1 MTFAMISH
9 IGIKRCLMFFLWMSA
24 ILAAQ
29 EILQQPMPDGDIFF
43 QSSSVNQRMDNE
55 KAAIFNHFGFDKWKG
70 TCVEQGKLIQRLP
83 VSADMF
89 PPLWKK
95 SIVYIEGKLS
105 NYYFSVRI
113 QDKKNK
119 LNFAEIKLFLNSTPL
134 RAQEHMLQF
143 WAALR
148 SNCSMYMAPGV
159 KLDADTAFIEEI
171 IDDSFSP
178 NDIENFTKLGDHCI
192 YSKHNYLSFSRNN
205 IMVSILFRNNDE
217 KMFQL
222 AQRIDAQLYLAS
234 VQSDA
239 ENIDIAFVPGFVVD
253 ESGFSPKPSVK
264 RKRKSAS
271 WRRIKQSTGDFWDGL
286 THVMKKLLR

>member
-9 IGIKRCLMFFLWMSA
+9 IGIKRCLMFLLWMSA

-43 QSSSVNQRMDNE
+43 QSSSVNQRMDHE
-55 KAAIFNHFGFDKWKG
+55 KAAIFEHFGFDKWKG
-70 TCVEQGKLIQRLP
+70 TCVEQGKLIHRLP

-119 LNFAEIKLFLNSTPL
+119 LNFAEIKLFFNSTPL
-134 RAQEHMLQF
+134 RAQEHMLRY

-159 KLDADTAFIEEI
+159 KLDADMAFNEEI
-171 IDDSFSP
+171 MDDSFSP

-205 IMVSILFRNNDE
+205 VMVSIHFRNNDE

-239 ENIDIAFVPGFVVD
+239 EGVDIASVPGFVID
-253 ESGFSPKPSVK
+253 ASGFSQKTSGG
-264 RKRKSAS
+264 RKRKSTL

-286 THVMKKLLR
+286 VWAIKHRS

>member
-1 MTFAMISH
+1 MTFQA
-9 IGIKRCLMFFLWMSA
+9 KLKNCLALLLCLASFLV
-24 ILAAQ
+24 AQ
-29 EILQQPMPDGDIFF
+29 EISQQPMPDGNVFS
-43 QSSSVNQRMDNE
+43 QSSSVNQRMDHE
-55 KAAIFNHFGFDKWKG
+55 KAAIFDHFGFDKWKG

-95 SIVYIEGKLS
+95 SIVYIEEKQS

-134 RAQEHMLQF
+134 RAQEHILRY

-159 KLDADTAFIEEI
+159 KLDADTAFNEKIM
-171 IDDSFSP
+171 DDSFSP

-205 IMVSILFRNNDE
+205 VMVSIHFRNNDE

-239 ENIDIAFVPGFVVD
+239 EDIDIASVPGFVVD
-253 ESGFSPKPSVK
+253 ESGFSTKPSVG
-264 RKRKSAS
+264 RKREFTML
-271 WRRIKQSTGDFWDGL
+271 RRIKQSTGDFWDGL
-286 THVMKKLLR
+286 THGMKKLLR

>member
-1 MTFAMISH
+1 MTFQA
-9 IGIKRCLMFFLWMSA
+9 KLKKCLALLLCLASFLV
-24 ILAAQ
+24 AQ
-29 EILQQPMPDGDIFF
+29 EISQQPMPGDNVFARP
-43 QSSSVNQRMDNE
+43 SSVNQRMDHE
-55 KAAIFNHFGFDKWKG
+55 KAAIFDHFAFDKWKG
-70 TCVEQGKLIQRLP
+70 TCVEQGKLIQYLP

-95 SIVYIEGKLS
+95 SIVYFEEKQS

-134 RAQEHMLQF
+134 RAQEHILRY

-159 KLDADTAFIEEI
+159 KLDADTAFNEKIM
-171 IDDSFSP
+171 DDSFSP
-178 NDIENFTKLGDHCI
+178 NDIENLTKLGDHCI

-205 IMVSILFRNNDE
+205 VMVSIHFRNNDE

-239 ENIDIAFVPGFVVD
+239 ESIDIASVPGFVID
-253 ESGFSPKPSVK
+253 ESDFSPKPSVG
-264 RKRKSAS
+264 RKREFTML
-271 WRRIKQSTGDFWDGL
+271 RRIKQSTGDFWDGL
-286 THVMKKLLR
+286 THGMKKLLR